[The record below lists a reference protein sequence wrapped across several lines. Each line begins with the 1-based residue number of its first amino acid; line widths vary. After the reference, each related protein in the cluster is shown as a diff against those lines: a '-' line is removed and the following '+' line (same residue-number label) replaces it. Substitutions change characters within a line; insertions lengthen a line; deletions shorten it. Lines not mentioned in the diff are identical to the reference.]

1 MIVGVV
7 TCPDCG
13 EKTARDIKIDAAG
26 NPVWSCKR
34 CGVVHEDRSWYQMI
48 DQKKASEII
57 ETREP
62 RGRFV
67 LYEGIEV
74 VGIDN
79 ETGDAW
85 TEEFPDMMEC
95 LSWLCGEKE
104 MGWG

>member
-1 MIVGVV
+1 MILGVV

-13 EKTARDIKIDAAG
+13 EETARDIKITGDG
-26 NPVWSCKR
+26 KPVLVCKK
-34 CGVVHEDRSWYQMI
+34 CGTIHEDRSWYQMI
-48 DQKKASEII
+48 DQKQASEII

-67 LYEGIEV
+67 LATGIEI

-79 ETGDAW
+79 ETGNAW
-85 TEEFPDMMEC
+85 TEEFPDMLEC

>member
-1 MIVGVV
+1 MILDVV

-13 EKTARDIKIDAAG
+13 EMTARDIRIVDDGK
-26 NPVWSCKR
+26 PVWACKK

-48 DQKKASEII
+48 DQQKASEII

-67 LYEGIEV
+67 LYEGNEV

-85 TEEFPDMMEC
+85 TEEFPDMLEC